1 MSNEIHCISDYLKL
15 APAFESDVL
24 LLFRGQGGHFRLHP
38 KIARN
43 DPKID
48 TTELEKGMLEELS
61 RRLATNVGFSSMNEW
76 DKLAY
81 AQHYGLA
88 TRLLD
93 WTTNPLVAL
102 WFACSDLNESSD
114 GRIYMIVT
122 TENMF
127 LNAQVDKSPFNL
139 NRTKIWK
146 PNINN
151 SRIASQNGWFT
162 VHRYSKK
169 DKQFVHL
176 GANKEFSDEIISKVV
191 PGHRKA
197 ALLKQLDKLGINH
210 EFIYQGVDG
219 TCNYI
224 NWMNGIK

>member
-1 MSNEIHCISDYLKL
+1 MNNEINCISDYLTL
-15 APAFESDVL
+15 APALESDVL
-24 LLFRGQGGHFRLHP
+24 LLFRGQGGHFPLHP

-43 DPKID
+43 DPHQD
-48 TTELEKGMLEELS
+48 TTALEKEMLGELS
-61 RRLATNVGFSSMNEW
+61 RRLASNSGFTTMSEW

-102 WFACSDLNESSD
+102 WFACSDLDEMSD
-114 GRIYMIVT
+114 GRVYMIVT

-127 LNAQVDKSPFNL
+127 LDAAKDRSPFDL
-139 NRTKIWK
+139 SRTKIWK

-169 DKQFVHL
+169 DNQFVHL
-176 GANKEFSDEIISKVV
+176 GANKEFSNEIISRVV
-191 PGHRKA
+191 PGNRKA

-210 EFIYQGVDG
+210 EFIYQGVEG

-224 NWMNGIK
+224 NWMNGIR

>member
-1 MSNEIHCISDYLKL
+1 MSNEINSVSDFLKI
-15 APAFESDVL
+15 APVFELEPL
-24 LLFRGQGGHFRLHP
+24 LLFRGQGGHFPLYP
-38 KIARN
+38 KIARK
-43 DPKID
+43 DPTKN
-48 TTELEKGMLEELS
+48 TTKLEKTMLDELS
-61 RRLATNVGFSSMNEW
+61 RRLASDVGFSNMNEW

-102 WFACSDLNESSD
+102 WFACSDFDESSD

-122 TENMF
+122 TDNMF
-127 LNAQVDKSPFNL
+127 LDPKKDKSPFNL
-139 NRTKIWK
+139 NSTKIWK

-162 VHRYSKK
+162 VHRFSKV
-169 DKQFVHL
+169 DKEFLHL
-176 GANKEFSDEIISKVV
+176 GASEEFSNEIMSQVV
-191 PGHRKA
+191 PGHRKL
-197 ALLKQLDKLGINH
+197 ALLKQLDQLGVNH
-210 EFIYQGVDG
+210 EFIYQGVEG

-224 NWMNGIK
+224 NWMHSI